1 VEKLVEHT
9 RRIAEQEEL
18 WKPGDCI
25 VVAVSGGPDSM
36 ALLHVLHALSE
47 SGGIRLVAAHANHG
61 FRPRESAEE
70 AALVRR
76 DCDELG
82 IVCVTAELDIPAVM
96 AAGRGGN
103 AQSVAREKRYAFLH
117 ETAARHGASRIAL
130 AHHEGDQAETVLM
143 RLLRGTGLAGLSGMA
158 LKRREKN
165 VELIRPFLRM
175 KKSDIIR
182 YCEDRGIAYC
192 MDSSNAKTVY
202 FRNAVRHDVLP
213 MLERYNPNASESLV
227 RLAEISAEESDYLDH
242 AAEAEFRAKVRVA
255 AHGCTMERRA
265 LLDLHVALQRRL
277 IKLILNYL
285 ALEKAPTAFERIEG
299 MRKAA
304 LDGSPSNAVI
314 EAGMGIRCVREYD
327 TLRWTRDSG
336 RHYAPIA
343 YEYALGPETA
353 SLSIPEASATLTLTW
368 GDGEG
373 ALRLA
378 GRGEAV
384 FDADGVAFPLAVRN
398 RRPGDRMRVIGL
410 NGTKKV
416 QDMFVDGKVAPHE
429 RDRVPL
435 VWDAEGRLLWIPGV
449 RRSSIAPVTPES
461 SRVVRLTLEHR
472 DA

>member
-1 VEKLVEHT
+1 VEWLVGHT

-25 VVAVSGGPDSM
+25 VVAVSGGPDST

-47 SGGIRLVAAHANHG
+47 GGGIRLVAAHANHG

-70 AALVRR
+70 AALVRQWCA
-76 DCDELG
+76 DLG
-82 IVCVTAELDIPAVM
+82 VACVTAELDIPAVI
-96 AAGRGGN
+96 AARGGN
-103 AQSVAREKRYAFLH
+103 AQAVAREKRYAFLH
-117 ETAARHGASRIAL
+117 ETASLHGASRIAL
-130 AHHEGDQAETVLM
+130 AHHLDDQAETVLM
-143 RLLRGTGLAGLSGMA
+143 RLLRGTGLSGLSGMA

-182 YCEDRGIAYC
+182 YCEARGIAYC
-192 MDSSNAKTVY
+192 VDSSNAKTVY
-202 FRNAVRHDVLP
+202 FRNAVRLDVLP
-213 MLERYNPNASESLV
+213 TLERYNPNVAESLV
-227 RLAEISAEESDYLDH
+227 RLAEISAEESDYLDR
-242 AAEAEFRAKVRVA
+242 AAEAEFRAKVRVT
-255 AHGCTMERRA
+255 AHGCTMERQA

-285 ALEKAPTAFERIEG
+285 ALEKVPTAFERIEG

-314 EAGMGIRCVREYD
+314 EAGMGIRCIREYD
-327 TLRWTRDSG
+327 MLRWTNASG
-336 RHYAPIA
+336 GHDAPVA
-343 YEYALGPETA
+343 YEYALGPEAA

-368 GDGEG
+368 TDGEG
-373 ALRLA
+373 AQRPS
-378 GRGEAV
+378 GRDEAV
-384 FDADGVAFPLAVRN
+384 FDAEGVAFPLAVRN

-416 QDMFVDGKVAPHE
+416 QDMFVDGKVAPQD
-429 RDRVPL
+429 RDRIPL

-449 RRSSIAPVTPES
+449 RRSSISPVTPES